1 MQSAVMLLTGIP
13 QTSAS
18 SPQLSL
24 NASLP
29 DSCIAPC
36 FSDLDSPCEHS
47 VHLFVYSMFVTLC
60 NRAFGPCGVELMA
73 HIAQRLFSPHALVEQ
88 AMEVNSTTAHPVDVA
103 AGRADMHGAA
113 VDTLATKVRCTVAP
127 GLLSACALLTLYYCF
142 TVLTLHC
149 YFTLL
154 IRHRSLPT
162 LMLRLWWL

>member
-1 MQSAVMLLTGIP
+1 MQSAVMLLSGIP

-47 VHLFVYSMFVTLC
+47 AHLFVCSMFVTLC
-60 NRAFGPCGVELMA
+60 NSAFGPCGVELMA
-73 HIAQRLFSPHALVEQ
+73 HIAQRLFSPHALVAQ

-103 AGRADMHGAA
+103 AGSADMQPGAA
-113 VDTLATKVRCTVAP
+113 ADTLATKVRCTVAQ
-127 GLLSACALLTLYYCF
+127 GLLLACALLTLYYCF

-154 IRHRSLPT
+154 IRHRSLPM
-162 LMLRLWWL
+162 LMLRL

>member
-1 MQSAVMLLTGIP
+1 MLLSGIP

-36 FSDLDSPCEHS
+36 FSDLDSPCEQS
-47 VHLFVYSMFVTLC
+47 SYLFVCGMFVTLR

-73 HIAQRLFSPHALVEQ
+73 HIAQRLFSSHALVAQ

-103 AGRADMHGAA
+103 AVRADMQPAA
-113 VDTLATKVRCTVAP
+113 ADTLATKVRCTVAP
-127 GLLSACALLTLYYCF
+127 GLLSAFALPTLYYYCF
-142 TVLTLHC
+142 TVPACYCTSHC
-149 YFTLL
+149 
-154 IRHRSLPT
+154 
-162 LMLRLWWL
+162 